1 MIKYRHVP
9 SYLESEGADMNENL
23 LLLPTNEYKFLQML
37 IDMQL
42 VSSHINET
50 ELGRTVF
57 FLATIFKTA
66 VAETSTNNY
75 LLYF

>member
-9 SYLESEGADMNENL
+9 SYLESEGADVNENL

-42 VSSHINET
+42 VSSRINET

-66 VAETSTNNY
+66 AAATSTNNY
-75 LLYF
+75 LLCF